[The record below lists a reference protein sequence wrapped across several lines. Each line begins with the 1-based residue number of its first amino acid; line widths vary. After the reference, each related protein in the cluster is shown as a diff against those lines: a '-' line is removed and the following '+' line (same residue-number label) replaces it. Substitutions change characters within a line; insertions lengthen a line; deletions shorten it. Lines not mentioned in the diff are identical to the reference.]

1 MAKAKVLNG
10 KDFMIFMGGKATAL
24 STSHKLTLSAET
36 SDAASKDDGM
46 WDESVVTKMSWEAS
60 TEALVSADPE
70 VESFDTMYD
79 KFIAGEPVDV
89 VLGIPANLSNDG
101 VPEQGWSSPA
111 TKPSQIYYSGKALI
125 TTLERTDAKGSNS
138 SMTVSLRGQG
148 KLDKKTGAGGYAL
161 KSPVVPSAQEK
172 VNEREVK

>member
-111 TKPSQIYYSGKALI
+111 TKQSQIYYSGKALI
-125 TTLERTDAKGSNS
+125 TTLERTDA
-138 SMTVSLRGQG
+138 VSYTHLT
-148 KLDKKTGAGGYAL
+148 LPTT
-161 KSPVVPSAQEK
+161 
-172 VNEREVK
+172 ERV